1 MSVMYYTNI
10 INWKRIDD
18 IANWLK
24 LINVYLYIK
33 EFIPFNASNVE
44 VFHSSYLQ
52 MHVNVGSPSC
62 QAQKQ
67 IYVNE
72 KP

>member
-1 MSVMYYTNI
+1 MKINLFTPQTIFTNC
-10 INWKRIDD
+10 D
-18 IANWLK
+18 
-24 LINVYLYIK
+24 IK

-67 IYVNE
+67 IYLNA